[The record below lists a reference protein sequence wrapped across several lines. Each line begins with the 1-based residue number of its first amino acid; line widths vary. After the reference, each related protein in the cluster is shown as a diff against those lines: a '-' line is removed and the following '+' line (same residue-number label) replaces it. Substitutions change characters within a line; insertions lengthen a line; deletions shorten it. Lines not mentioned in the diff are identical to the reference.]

1 MFASAWLKD
10 MGDAG
15 GLFIAAIT
23 LALILMTQGPL
34 LFETITQS
42 FVPNSSS
49 GLKLLKV
56 HTEAE
61 KKVIEDD
68 LPGAI
73 AEYESIVA
81 KDPEDL
87 DALYRLAEICC
98 QNHDYAKAAKA
109 YHAIVARGR
118 DLGIGQHCSALTR
131 LSEIYAN
138 NLGDIEKARKCI
150 RTIIT
155 EYPETKYA
163 GVVLADG
170 QLCRGRIAGLDD
182 LHQTAR
188 VVLADATIRPG
199 VLDDTGQYRRRGVT
213 GNRGI
218 DQPTQRRNCQ

>member
-1 MFASAWLKD
+1 MWILLCILAVLGVFSIWLAYSDLVAGRAFLGWGVLACFAVVYAMFASAWLED

-15 GLFIAAIT
+15 GLFVAAIA

-73 AEYESIVA
+73 TEYESIVA
-81 KDPEDL
+81 EDPDDL
-87 DALYRLAEICC
+87 DAVYRLAEICC
-98 QNHDYAKAAKA
+98 ENQDYVKAAKA
-109 YHAIVARGR
+109 YHAIVTHGR
-118 DLGIGQHCSALTR
+118 DLGISQHCSALTR

-150 RTIIT
+150 RIIIK

-163 GVVLADG
+163 GHAS
-170 QLCRGRIAGLDD
+170 
-182 LHQTAR
+182 AR
-188 VVLADATIRPG
+188 LE
-199 VLDDTGQYRRRGVT
+199 
-213 GNRGI
+213 NM
-218 DQPTQRRNCQ
+218 